1 LEKIGKYL
9 QDYEYFDV
17 IFSLETLF
25 YQYNSNL

>member
-17 IFSLETLF
+17 FSLETLF